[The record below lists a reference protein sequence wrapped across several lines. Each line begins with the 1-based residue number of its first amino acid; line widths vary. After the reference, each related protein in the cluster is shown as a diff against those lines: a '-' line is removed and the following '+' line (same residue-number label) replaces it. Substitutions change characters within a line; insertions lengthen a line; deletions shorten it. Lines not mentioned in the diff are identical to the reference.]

1 MIFKVLGSSG
11 AELPGYNSPAFLVD
25 DSILLDAGTIGSFLS
40 EKEQWKIRDI
50 VVTHAHLD
58 HIKAIPFLADNIIIK
73 NRRHSIKLFGI
84 KETLSDL
91 RKHLLNN
98 KIWPDFTK
106 ISSSLEPVIKMN
118 TIAAGKAFKVNGHTV
133 CAYRVDHTVPAV
145 GYIISDKKG
154 RSLLYTGD
162 TGPTE
167 AIWKSQFNVN
177 AVIVEVSFP
186 NSMAD
191 LAIKTGH
198 LTAKLLRKELTKMKF
213 LPGQIFITHPKP
225 QYIRQIAKEIEEVN
239 VKGKIKI
246 RILKSGDVYE
256 V

>member
-167 AIWKSQFNVN
+167 AIWKSQSRVN

-186 NSMAD
+186 NSMAG
-191 LAIKTGH
+191 LAMKTGH
-198 LTAKLLRKELTKMKF
+198 LTAKLLRKELSKMKI
-213 LPGQIFITHPKP
+213 LPEQIFITHPKP
-225 QYIRQIAKEIEEVN
+225 QYIKQITREIEEVS

-246 RILKSGDVYE
+246 RILKSGE
-256 V
+256 VHEV

>member
-1 MIFKVLGSSG
+1 MIFRVLGSSG

-25 DSILLDAGTIGSFLS
+25 DAILLDAGTIGSYLS

-50 VVTHAHLD
+50 IITHAHLD

-73 NRRHSIKLFGI
+73 NKRHSIKLFGI

-106 ISSSLEPVIKMN
+106 ISSSLDPVIKMN
-118 TIAAGKAFKVNGHTV
+118 TIPAGRAVKVNGHIIT
-133 CAYRVDHTVPAV
+133 AYRVSHTVPAV
-145 GYIISDKKG
+145 GYVISDKKG

-167 AIWKSQFNVN
+167 KIWKTPLNVN

-198 LTAKLLRKELTKMKF
+198 LTSKLLKKEIAKMKF
-213 LPGQIFITHPKP
+213 LPERIFITHPKP
-225 QYIRQIAKEIEEVN
+225 QYIKQITREIGDIRD
-239 VKGKIKI
+239 KGKIRI
-246 RILKSGDVYE
+246 SILKSGDVHE

>member
-25 DSILLDAGTIGSFLS
+25 DAILLDAGTIGSYLS

-73 NRRHSIKLFGI
+73 NRRHGIKLFGI

-106 ISSSLEPVIKMN
+106 ISSSLDPVIKMN
-118 TIAAGKAFKVNGHTV
+118 VIAAGRDYKVNGHTV
-133 CAYRVDHTVPAV
+133 CAYRVNHTVPAV
-145 GYIISDKKG
+145 GYVITDKKG

-167 AIWKSQFNVN
+167 TIWKMPSEVN

-186 NSMAD
+186 NSMAA

-198 LTAKLLRKELTKMKF
+198 LTAKLLKKEMAKMRF
-213 LPGQIFITHPKP
+213 LPDRIYITHPKP
-225 QYIRQIAKEIEEVN
+225 QYIKQITKEIGDLS

-246 RILKSGDVYE
+246 SILKSGDVYE